1 MGKEELTLG
10 QKLELIDS
18 VLTRGV
24 GEFFDPNDE
33 FRNKLVAKAKGE
45 YDKPIIV
52 KFGVDPTRPD
62 IHLGHA
68 VCFRKLSQLQ
78 ILGCKVIFLVGDY
91 TATIG
96 DPTGKSKVR
105 PVLSLE
111 EVHRNAETYL
121 QQIGKIV
128 DVGNLSDTERF
139 SWITNSDWLLSVGQI
154 PMPTGTVSA
163 TLKNDEGEVHFNSGS
178 YPVRAA
184 LWSLSR
190 MQKTYLGRE
199 EVATVD
205 LNNLLFVLQ
214 HITHSRL
221 IEREMFQQRIK
232 NNEPLFMHEMLYP
245 VFQGIDSH
253 ALARIYGTCDLEIGG
268 TDQTFNMIV
277 GRDVKSVNGQEPQSV
292 LAFKLIEGLDGK
304 EKMSKSLDNYIAI
317 TDEPNEMFGRT
328 MSIPDT
334 SIASYFEL
342 ATDISMDEVEKIKE
356 QLERASVNPRDLKLR
371 LAKEIVTLYHGTEAG
386 SAAEQYFIETFS
398 KGVDPD
404 IPATFV
410 NSQSETIIDV
420 VVRMNLATSKSDA
433 LRKIEQGGVQIDGI
447 KVSPHSIYFDK
458 QSHEGKMM
466 RVGKRGFVKLTFSH

>member
-1 MGKEELTLG
+1 MKKEELTIF
-10 QKLELIDS
+10 QKRKLIDD
-18 VLTRGV
+18 VLSRGV

-33 FRNKLVAKAKGE
+33 FRNKLIAKAKGE

-68 VCFRKLSQLQ
+68 VCLRKLSQLQ

-96 DPTGKSKVR
+96 DPTGKSKAR
-105 PVLSLE
+105 PVLSFE

-128 DVGNLSDTERF
+128 DVGDLSDTERF

-163 TLKNDEGEVHFNSGS
+163 TLENGEEKVQFNSGS

-199 EVATVD
+199 EIAVVA

-221 IEREMFQQRIK
+221 IERDMFQQRIE

-277 GRDVKSVNGQEPQSV
+277 GRDVMSVNGQEPQSV

-317 TDEPNEMFGRT
+317 TDEPNEMFGKT

-334 SIASYFEL
+334 SIANYFEL
-342 ATDISMDEVEKIKE
+342 ATDVPMDEIGELKE
-356 QLERASVNPRDLKLR
+356 QLEDKSVNPRDLKVR
-371 LAKEIVTLYHGTEAG
+371 LAKEIVTLYHGAEAG
-386 SAAEQYFIETFS
+386 VAAEQYFIDTFS
-398 KGVDPD
+398 KGQTPTEMPSVT
-404 IPATFV
+404 A
-410 NSQSETIIDV
+410 SEGMAFTELMV
-420 VVRMNLATSKSDA
+420 LAGVATSKGEA
-433 LRKIEQGGVQIDGI
+433 RRKIEQGGVSVNDKKIEDFSATVSKDLDGAVV
-447 KVSPHSIYFDK
+447 K
-458 QSHEGKMM
+458 
-466 RVGKRGFVKLTFSH
+466 VGKKDFFRIIL

>member
-1 MGKEELTLG
+1 MKKEELTFG
-10 QKLELIDS
+10 QKLELIDDILS
-18 VLTRGV
+18 RGV

-78 ILGCKVIFLVGDY
+78 RLGCKVIFLVGDY

-96 DPTGKSKVR
+96 DPTGKSKAR

-111 EVHRNAETYL
+111 EVHKNAETYL

-128 DVGNLSDTERF
+128 DVGDLSDTAKF

-154 PMPTGTVSA
+154 PAPLNTVSV
-163 TLKNDEGEVHFNSGS
+163 TLRDGENEVSFDSNS

-190 MQKTYLGRE
+190 MQKTYLGKE
-199 EVATVD
+199 DVTEVA
-205 LNNLLFVLQ
+205 LNNLVSTLQ

-221 IEREMFQQRIK
+221 IERDMFQQRIK

-245 VFQGIDSH
+245 VFQGIDSF
-253 ALARIYGTCDLEIGG
+253 ALAKIYGTCDLEIGG
-268 TDQTFNMIV
+268 TDQTFNMVV
-277 GRDVKSVNGQEPQSV
+277 GRDVMSINGQKPQSV
-292 LAFKLIEGLDGK
+292 LAFKLVEGLDGK

-317 TDEPNEMFGRT
+317 TDAPNEMFGKT

-334 SIASYFEL
+334 SIVNYFEL
-342 ATDISMDEVEKIKE
+342 ATDIPMAEIKKIKE
-356 QLERASVNPRDLKLR
+356 QLENRSGNPRDAKLR
-371 LAKEIVTLYHGTEAG
+371 LAKEIVTLYHGADAG
-386 SAAEQYFIETFS
+386 VAAEQYFIDTFS
-398 KGVDPD
+398 KGQVPTEM
-404 IPATFV
+404 PSV
-410 NSQSETIIDV
+410 RV
-420 VVRMNLATSKSDA
+420 VEGMSFTELLVVAGVATSKGDA
-433 LRKIEQGGVQIDGI
+433 RRKIEQGGVSLNDERLEDFTATVSREHDGGVV
-447 KVSPHSIYFDK
+447 K
-458 QSHEGKMM
+458 
-466 RVGKRGFVKLTFSH
+466 VGKKDFFRIVF